1 MSLDEQV
8 NNQENEIR
16 AGDYASAGVG
26 YTGKVEKIIKCN
38 DYDPE
43 LMLCK
48 GCRREKGKRK
58 RYVINSQDFCWKVVE
73 KV

>member
-8 NNQENEIR
+8 NNEENEIR

-26 YTGKVEKIIKCN
+26 YSGKVEKIIKCN

-43 LMLCK
+43 LMLW
-48 GCRREKGKRK
+48 
-58 RYVINSQDFCWKVVE
+58 F
-73 KV
+73 